1 MADKTRILKEYFGHD
16 SFRHGQEQLVDSL
29 LAGRDALGIM
39 PTGAGKSVCYQVPSL
54 IFDGVTLVISP
65 LISLMKDQVSAL
77 VESGVAAA
85 YVNSSLTQ
93 AQYFKVLDN
102 IKSGKYKIIYVAPER
117 LSTPG
122 FMSACEGIHISMV
135 AVDEAHC
142 VSQWGQDFR
151 PSYLKIC
158 EFIESLPTRPVV
170 GAFTAT
176 ATDEVRKDI
185 VNLLKLNDPCTVT
198 TGFDRPNLF
207 FGVMKPHTK
216 SIALMR
222 LVRERRQS
230 VGIVYCS
237 TRKAVEDVCDLL
249 CKNGFSATRYHAG
262 LSEQERK
269 ANQEDFVYDRKQIMV
284 ATNAFGMGIDKSNV
298 SFVIH
303 YNMPQNI
310 ESYYQEAGRAGRDGE
325 PADCILL
332 YSPKDVHTNEFLI
345 NNSEP
350 NPYLSEEDQA
360 KVRERDL
367 ERLKFMTF
375 YCTTTDCLRGFI
387 LKYFDDHAAHHCGN
401 CSNCLSEFETV
412 DITVDAQ
419 KILSCVAR
427 TGQRYGKKIICDV
440 LRGSKSEKVLA
451 PGLDMQSTYGIMA
464 DCPETRLREI
474 IDFLCN
480 NKYLL
485 FEGKEYPVLKLT
497 QKSREVLN
505 GSKTLTAKL
514 ASKHQESKKV
524 RELHEE
530 DESLLA
536 ALKKLRLT
544 IAMRQSVPA
553 YVVFT
558 DAALVE
564 MCRVRPTTPED
575 FLSISG
581 VGNAKLEKYG
591 KKFMDAIVEFN
602 ESNK

>member
-1 MADKTRILKEYFGHD
+1 MAEKERILKEYFGHD
-16 SFRHGQEQLVDSL
+16 SFRQGQEQLVDSL

-102 IKSGKYKIIYVAPER
+102 IRNGKYKIIYVAPER
-117 LSTPG
+117 LSAPG
-122 FMSACEGIHISMV
+122 FMSACENICISMI

-151 PSYLKIC
+151 PSYLKIH
-158 EFIESLPTRPVV
+158 EFVESLPIRPVV

-185 VNLLKLNDPCTVT
+185 INLLKLNDPCTVT

-222 LVRERRQS
+222 LIRERSQN

-237 TRKAVEDVCDLL
+237 TRKAVEEVCELL
-249 CKNGFSATRYHAG
+249 CKNGFAATRYHAG

-269 ANQEDFVYDRKQIMV
+269 ANQEDFVYDRKQIIV

-350 NPYLSEEDQA
+350 NPYLSEEEQE

-387 LKYFDDHAAHHCGN
+387 LKYFGDRAEHHCGN

-427 TGQRYGKKIICDV
+427 IGQRYGKKMVCDV

-451 PGLDMQSTYGIMA
+451 AGLDMQSTYGIMS

-474 IDFLCN
+474 IDFLCA

-497 QKSREVLN
+497 PKSREILSGGKV
-505 GSKTLTAKL
+505 LTAKL
-514 ASKHQESKKV
+514 ASKHQEVKKV
-524 RELHEE
+524 RELHKV
-530 DESLLA
+530 DDSLLA

-558 DAALVE
+558 DSTLVE

-591 KKFMDAIVEFN
+591 KKFMDAIAEFN